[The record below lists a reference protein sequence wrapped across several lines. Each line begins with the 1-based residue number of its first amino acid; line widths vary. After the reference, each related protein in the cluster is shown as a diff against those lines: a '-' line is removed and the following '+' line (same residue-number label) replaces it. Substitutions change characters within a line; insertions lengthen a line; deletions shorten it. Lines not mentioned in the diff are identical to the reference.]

1 MKTWQD
7 DQLQILLSEQDAH
20 RVFDKLVVIARQL
33 GFDRCAY
40 GLRLPLPLSRQHVV
54 VFKSYAASG
63 YPRPYAQPGC
73 LAGKQSPL
81 AVIWDDEY
89 CVDEDELRRM
99 VCEPGM
105 RYVCAQPC
113 RDAYG
118 ALSMFAVARSDDALG
133 EAEMQEI
140 NNRLAR
146 LTQVAHLAM
155 TRLLVKTLV
164 PEARVRLSS
173 QETTVIR
180 WTAEGKTTAE
190 IAAIMGLSV
199 RTVTFH
205 IGNVVKKLNAAN
217 KTAAAVRASVLG
229 LLWQGSLNPESSGK
243 QSVMR
248 ARGVHE
254 LGFALA

>member
-1 MKTWQD
+1 VRTWQD
-7 DQLQILLSEQDAH
+7 DQLEILFSEQDAQ
-20 RVFDKLVVIARQL
+20 RVFGKLVDIARQL

-40 GLRLPLPLSRQHVV
+40 GLRLPLPLSRQRVV
-54 VFKSYAASG
+54 VFKSYAASA
-63 YPRPYAQPGC
+63 PKRYAQPRC
-73 LAGKQSPL
+73 LAGDQSPL

-89 CVDEDELRRM
+89 CVDEHELRRM

-105 RYVCAQPC
+105 RYGWAQPC
-113 RDAYG
+113 RDACG
-118 ALSMFAVARSDDALG
+118 ALSMFAVDRSDDTPS
-133 EAEMQEI
+133 ESETDEI
-140 NNRLAR
+140 NHRLAR
-146 LTQVAHLAM
+146 LTQMAHMTM

-164 PEARVRLSS
+164 PEASVRLSS

-205 IGNVVKKLNAAN
+205 IGNVVKKLNATN
-217 KTAAAVRASVLG
+217 KTAAAVRAAVLG
-229 LLWQGSLNPESSGK
+229 LLWQGSLNPQSSGK

-248 ARGVHE
+248 TRGVHE